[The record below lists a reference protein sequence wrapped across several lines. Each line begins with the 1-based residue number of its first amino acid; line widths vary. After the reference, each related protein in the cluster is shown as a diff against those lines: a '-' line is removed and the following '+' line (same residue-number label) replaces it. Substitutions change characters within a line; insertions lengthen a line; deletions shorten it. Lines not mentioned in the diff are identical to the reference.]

1 MMSRT
6 TLTAIPTAE
15 DIKAA
20 AERIASYVNKTPV
33 LQSARFNDLYKGN
46 FYLKSEHLQKTGAFK
61 ARGAMNAILA
71 DEAKALKN
79 GVVTHSSGN
88 HGAALC
94 WAAAQIGAKAY
105 VVMPSNAPKAKIESV
120 EYYGGIITFCEPT
133 LEARESTA
141 AQIQSETGALLIHPY
156 DNYNIIAGQA
166 TATYELLLD
175 HPDLDYILV
184 PVGGGGLLAGA
195 ALANHYFGHAKVIG
209 CEPAA
214 ASDAHMS
221 FTTGNWTPVT
231 QPNTIADGLRTS
243 LGHKNFPIIRKYVD
257 DIVLLT
263 EEEIENGWHTC
274 LETTKQ
280 LIEPSAGTGVAA
292 AMKLKTEGKTGIIL
306 CGGNMDVRKFA
317 LR

>member
-1 MMSRT
+1 MSST
-6 TLTAIPTAE
+6 ALTSEPTAA
-15 DIKAA
+15 DIQAA
-20 AERIASYVNKTPV
+20 AKRIAPYVHRTPI
-33 LQSARFNDLYKGN
+33 LESARFNDFAGGQ

-61 ARGAMNAILA
+61 ARGAMNTILVHKEEAIVH
-71 DEAKALKN
+71 

-88 HGAALC
+88 HGAALS

-105 VVMPSNAPKAKIESV
+105 VVMPSNAPKTKIASV
-120 EYYGGIITFCEPT
+120 TYYGGNITFCEPT
-133 LEARESTA
+133 LEARETTA
-141 AQIQSETGALLIHPY
+141 AKIQANTGALLIHPY

-166 TATYELLLD
+166 TATYELLED
-175 HPDLDYILV
+175 HPDLDQIFV

-195 ALANHYFGHAKVIG
+195 ALANHYFGHAKIIG

-214 ASDAHMS
+214 AGDAYES
-221 FTTGNWTPVT
+221 FNSGNLTPVVK
-231 QPNTIADGLRTS
+231 NFTIADGLRTS
-243 LGHKNFPIIRKYVD
+243 LGRKNFPIIQRYVN

-263 EEEIENGWHTC
+263 EEEIESGWHTC

-280 LIEPSAGTGVAA
+280 LIEPSAGTGIAA
-292 AMKLKTEGKTGIIL
+292 ASKHITEGKTGIIL

>member
-1 MMSRT
+1 MDPTALT
-6 TLTAIPTAE
+6 TIPTAA

-20 AERIASYVNKTPV
+20 AERIAPYVKRTPV
-33 LQSARFNDLYKGN
+33 LQSSRFNDLAEGD

-61 ARGAMNAILA
+61 ARGAMNTILVHKE
-71 DEAKALKN
+71 EALEN

-88 HGAALC
+88 HGAALS

-105 VVMPSNAPKAKIESV
+105 VVMPSNAPKAKIASV
-120 EYYGGIITFCEPT
+120 EYYGGIVTFCEPT
-133 LEARESTA
+133 LAARESTA
-141 AQIQSETGALLIHPY
+141 AQIQSQTGALLIHPY

-166 TATYELLLD
+166 TATYELLQD
-175 HPDLDYILV
+175 HPDLTQIFV

-195 ALANHYFGHAKVIG
+195 ALANHYFGQAKVIG

-214 ASDAHMS
+214 ASDAYES
-221 FTTGNWTPVT
+221 FTTGNWTPVS

-243 LGHKNFPIIRKYVD
+243 LGHKNFPIIQKYVD

-263 EEEIENGWHTC
+263 EEEIENGWHSC
-274 LETTKQ
+274 LETTRQ
-280 LIEPSAGTGVAA
+280 LIEPSAGSGIAA
-292 AMKLKTEGKTGIIL
+292 AIREKTVGKTGIIL

>member
-1 MMSRT
+1 MST
-6 TLTAIPTAE
+6 TALTTVPTAA
-15 DIKAA
+15 DIIAA
-20 AERIASYVNKTPV
+20 AARIAPYVNRTPV
-33 LQSARFNDLYKGN
+33 LQSPRFNDLAEGN

-61 ARGAMNAILA
+61 ARGAMNTILVHK
-71 DEAKALKN
+71 EESLEN
-79 GVVTHSSGN
+79 GVITHSSGN
-88 HGAALC
+88 HGAALS

-105 VVMPSNAPKAKIESV
+105 VVMPSNAPEAKIASV
-120 EYYGGIITFCEPT
+120 KYYGGIITFCEPT
-133 LEARESTA
+133 LASRESTA

-166 TATYELLLD
+166 TATYELLQD
-175 HPDLDYILV
+175 HPDLSQIFV

-209 CEPAA
+209 CEPTA
-214 ASDAHMS
+214 ASDAHKS
-221 FTTGNWTPVT
+221 FTTGNWTPVD

-243 LGHKNFPIIRKYVD
+243 LGHKNFPIIQEYVD
-257 DIVLLT
+257 DILLLT
-263 EEEIENGWHTC
+263 EEEIEHGWHTC

-280 LIEPSAGTGVAA
+280 LIEPSAGTGIAA
-292 AMKLKTEGKTGIIL
+292 AMKLKPTGKTGIIL

>member
-1 MMSRT
+1 MDP
-6 TLTAIPTAE
+6 TALITIPTAA

-20 AERIASYVNKTPV
+20 AERIAPYVKRTPV
-33 LQSARFNDLYKGN
+33 LQSSRFNDLAEGD

-61 ARGAMNAILA
+61 ARGAMNTILVHKE
-71 DEAKALKN
+71 EALEN

-88 HGAALC
+88 HGAALS

-105 VVMPSNAPKAKIESV
+105 VVMPSNAPKAKIASV

-133 LEARESTA
+133 LAARESTA
-141 AQIQSETGALLIHPY
+141 AQIQSQTGALLIHPY

-166 TATYELLLD
+166 TATYELLQD
-175 HPDLDYILV
+175 HPDLTQIFV

-195 ALANHYFGHAKVIG
+195 ALANHYFGQAKVIG

-214 ASDAHMS
+214 ASDAHES
-221 FTTGNWTPVT
+221 FTTGNWTPVS

-243 LGHKNFPIIRKYVD
+243 LGHKNFPIIQKYVD
-257 DIVLLT
+257 DIILLT
-263 EEEIENGWHTC
+263 EEEIENGWHSC
-274 LETTKQ
+274 LETTRQ
-280 LIEPSAGTGVAA
+280 LIEPSAGTGIAA
-292 AMKLKTEGKTGIIL
+292 VIREKTVGKTGIIL